1 MWGVGCGGGRPG
13 RDGAD
18 ACASDE
24 GHRGWEVCSGA
35 AVGGAGGHA
44 GAEGAGQRPTR
55 ARFARGAPRGRSR
68 ASRAREPGPVGDG
81 ARGGDAP
88 PARRGRE
95 PAGAFSIISLRPPR
109 DRRARGEARTFG
121 ASGTCGVTSAGV
133 ALLVLG
139 ASGRA
144 RKCRAGARERALRD
158 VGGKISRS
166 ALERRIAGSGRHS
179 RGSRSR
185 IASYSAPGHGGR
197 GNAATAL
204 SKPRTA
210 GSFPVKNRATNPPSA
225 FHRSKSSAF
234 RVPTHSPVRADRD
247 GSWPRDSGARADK
260 RRNRRVANRAKHASD
275 KASVPGSIFT
285 QDPRRIAR
293 VRNPRVNKPGRRDL
307 ALKT

>member
-1 MWGVGCGGGRPG
+1 MCGVGCGGGRPG

-24 GHRGWEVCSGA
+24 GHRGWGVCSGGGG
-35 AVGGAGGHA
+35 GGAW
-44 GAEGAGQRPTR
+44 
-55 ARFARGAPRGRSR
+55 
-68 ASRAREPGPVGDG
+68 
-81 ARGGDAP
+81 ARGGGRRGSASDARSVREGGAAGAFP
-88 PARRGRE
+88 RIARARAGPGRRRRERRGRAPRPRGRE

-247 GSWPRDSGARADK
+247 GSWPRDSGAWADK